1 MARAL
6 HLTHDELYEMVK
18 LYDLLRDM
26 DFELTDKQVDVLDRL
41 QEMETGFSAEDVEQC
56 IIDGNDYKDCVD
68 HMVATTDFEEPTT
81 ALLPEGDLIAE
92 VLQITALL
100 GGTCTRQETL
110 NSQGRSSK
118 QIIIEYDVKQR
129 TNNS

>member
-41 QEMETGFSAEDVEQC
+41 QSMETGFGAEDVEQC
-56 IIDGNDYKDCVD
+56 IIEGNDYKDCVD
-68 HMVATTDFEEPTT
+68 RMVESM
-81 ALLPEGDLIAE
+81 E
-92 VLQITALL
+92 V
-100 GGTCTRQETL
+100 
-110 NSQGRSSK
+110 SQ
-118 QIIIEYDVKQR
+118 
-129 TNNS
+129 